1 MQAAAMLACM
11 ALLSGCASGR
21 ISAGRANFIEGRYNQ
36 ALTNLNEAVETP
48 GQDRVLAL
56 MERGMVRQAIGDH
69 KGAASDWLAAS
80 DLCGEL
86 DYLSVSEGTTSL
98 VVNDRVKS
106 FRGVP
111 YERVLLRTFAAL
123 SYLSLSAWDD
133 AAVEARNIAPRL
145 ERLEGF
151 PDDAFSH
158 CVAGLAFELIDDAN
172 SARIEYERAAALPA
186 PVKIGPDGRYGPAPS
201 KKEAELVVLAAM
213 GGISSK
219 AGASRHNERLGPDS
233 HAEILVNGRVLGRTY
248 TLTHTGTLLAKTE
261 ERLAAMR
268 AAKTVSRIVIKDA
281 LAESIEREN
290 KALGQL
296 VRLILF
302 AMEVPDTRR
311 WESLPLLLQYG
322 RFPCPADTREVEI
335 IFRGSGAAAGQRIT
349 ARPQARRGLLVL
361 YVRDL
366 PATGQQGE

>member
-1 MQAAAMLACM
+1 MLACM

-80 DLCGEL
+80 DLCG
-86 DYLSVSEGTTSL
+86 D
-98 VVNDRVKS
+98 
-106 FRGVP
+106 
-111 YERVLLRTFAAL
+111 LLRTFAAL